1 MHPPRVP
8 PGARLVECSSSSSVL
23 SKKVVV
29 GIPGLLLGS
38 ALEDDKELE
47 KCHGR
52 T

>member
-8 PGARLVECSSSSSVL
+8 PGTHLVECSSPSSVL
-23 SKKVVV
+23 SKKVVIE
-29 GIPGLLLGS
+29 IPGLLLGS
-38 ALEDDKELE
+38 ALKDDKELE